1 MAMTKDN
8 VTYLTNE
15 KRSFKLGIKV
25 VVCACNLPNS
35 HPMSAPQW
43 QQHKSQAIVAWH
55 IQNISWD
62 IIQLKTRWVSVNK
75 SQHLNG
81 NPKGSRKSNITK
93 YTSFRYLL
101 RWLINKNSWLKFFL
115 TILFHLFIVNHCLF
129 TSGFPTAVKVLL
141 TGCMKKWLKWTALVK
156 ASLVSGELPLFP
168 CLQICLTLS
177 YKRIKWNKSLLFIY
191 GTF

>member
-1 MAMTKDN
+1 MPQTIPQLWVPSKTVLQPTIQQLNNFHYFLILSMYNVAMTKDN

-15 KRSFKLGIKV
+15 KRSFKLGVKV

-43 QQHKSQAIVAWH
+43 QQHKSQTIVAWH

-62 IIQLKTRWVSVNK
+62 IIQLKTRRVSVNK

-93 YTSFRYLL
+93 CTSFRYLL
-101 RWLINKNSWLKFFL
+101 RWLINKNSWLNIFADH
-115 TILFHLFIVNHCLF
+115 IVLFVYC
-129 TSGFPTAVKVLL
+129 
-141 TGCMKKWLKWTALVK
+141 
-156 ASLVSGELPLFP
+156 
-168 CLQICLTLS
+168 
-177 YKRIKWNKSLLFIY
+177 
-191 GTF
+191 

>member
-1 MAMTKDN
+1 MYNVAMTKDN
-8 VTYLTNE
+8 ITYLTNE
-15 KRSFKLGIKV
+15 KRSFKLGVKV

-43 QQHKSQAIVAWH
+43 QQHKSQPIVAWH

-93 YTSFRYLL
+93 CTSFRYLL
-101 RWLINKNSWLKFFL
+101 RWLINKNSWL

-141 TGCMKKWLKWTALVK
+141 TGWMKKWLKWTALVK
-156 ASLVSGELPLFP
+156 ASLVCGELPLFP
-168 CLQICLTLS
+168 CLQICLTQ
-177 YKRIKWNKSLLFIY
+177 RIKSNKSLLFIC
-191 GTF
+191 GIF